1 MNIYLQRLAKSLK
14 NQKTIL
20 IMDGASWHK
29 SVGLKVPVNIE
40 IVRLPAY
47 SPELNPTEKLWQYI
61 KDHVLKNK
69 LFTCINKLEDAVC
82 DFIKKLTPAEIMSNC
97 ACNYLFN

>member
-14 NQKTIL
+14 NQKAIL
-20 IMDGASWHK
+20 IMDSASWHK
-29 SVGLKVPVNIE
+29 SGGLKIPTNIE
-40 IVRLPAY
+40 IIHLPAY

-69 LFTCINKLEDAVC
+69 LYTCITKLEEAVC
-82 DFIKKLTPAEIMSNC
+82 DFIKNLNTDEIISNC
-97 ACNYLFN
+97 TCSYLFS